1 MTPSRCGVVLKA
13 CHTEALAE
21 CIYAF
26 DALANF
32 DGLHGLLLL
41 FNGHLRDDD
50 VEDAVFD
57 LGADLLLV
65 DVLRQHHRLA
75 EVFDRELVTQ
85 VAHLFLVL
93 FLLALVLFDHL
104 NDEVTFGVD
113 AQLDVFLGEARDAE
127 FKFVVVFRL
136 HDVHAGR

>member
-1 MTPSRCGVVLKA
+1 MRLWQQKKRG
-13 CHTEALAE
+13 
-21 CIYAF
+21 
-26 DALANF
+26 
-32 DGLHGLLLL
+32 GLHGLLLL
-41 FNGHLRDDD
+41 FNSHLRDDD

-85 VAHLFLVL
+85 VAHLFLIL
-93 FLLALVLFDHL
+93 FLFVLALLDHL
-104 NDEVTFGVD
+104 NDEVAFGVD
-113 AQLDVFLGEARDAE
+113 AQLDVFLGETRDAE
-127 FKFVVVFRL
+127 FEFVVVFRL

>member
-21 CIYAF
+21 RNYAF
-26 DALANF
+26 NALADF
-32 DGLHGLLLL
+32 DGLHGLFLL
-41 FNGHLRDDD
+41 FDGHLRDDD

-57 LGADLLLV
+57 FGANLFLV

-75 EVFDRELVTQ
+75 EVLDRELVTQ
-85 VAHLFLVL
+85 VAHLFLL
-93 FLLALVLFDHL
+93 LVLRLLDHL
-104 NDEVTFGVD
+104 NDEVAFSVD
-113 AQLDVFLGEARDAE
+113 AQLDVFLGETRDAE
-127 FKFVVVFRL
+127 FELVVVFRL

>member
-26 DALANF
+26 DALADF

-41 FNGHLRDDD
+41 FDGYLRDDD

-75 EVFDRELVTQ
+75 EVFDRELVAQ
-85 VAHLFLVL
+85 VAHIVVLLFVL
-93 FLLALVLFDHL
+93 GFLGHL
-104 NDEVTFGVD
+104 DDQVAFLVD
-113 AQLDVFLGEARDAE
+113 AQLHIILGETRDAE